1 MYVSDSAT
9 KLNEA
14 VLWKCEHFGKISLYP
29 ARSRL
34 QEWFNKHTHR
44 NISIRQIDRYIHQL
58 KYAGWWKRW
67 PRKKNMGSL
76 GMIYTSAGVSIKKKG
91 LKALEYAHHKA
102 FDIMD
107 KIKALRTP
115 KKKKAPRIDDRGA
128 RSKVLTPL
136 GESVKGL
143 IEVIKPS

>member
-1 MYVSDSAT
+1 
-9 KLNEA
+9 
-14 VLWKCEHFGKISLYP
+14 
-29 ARSRL
+29 
-34 QEWFNKHTHR
+34 
-44 NISIRQIDRYIHQL
+44 
-58 KYAGWWKRW
+58 
-67 PRKKNMGSL
+67 MGSL
-76 GMIYTSAGVSIKKKG
+76 GMIYTSAGVSIKNKG
-91 LKALEYAHHKA
+91 IKALEYAHHKA

-115 KKKKAPRIDDRGA
+115 KKKKTPRIDDRGA